1 MNEQEAKNREMYFQA
16 KKRHSIGRY
25 LISDAEIVSEQEKE
39 INRYRNKIQA
49 MEKTIRELNMANL
62 DLNIKLATKD
72 GKLVCKEERG
82 MKSVYISIDE
92 HLSNIIEYLKDK
104 YCTSTENIITEA
116 ITEYYAEEIEE
127 LVRKEE

>member
-16 KKRHSIGRY
+16 KKRHSIGKY

-62 DLNIKLATKD
+62 DLHIKLATKD
-72 GKLVCKEERG
+72 GKQLIDLYRMSDTVFVWNGKEFA
-82 MKSVYISIDE
+82 MS
-92 HLSNIIEYLKDK
+92 K
-104 YCTSTENIITEA
+104 YYTSYNVLEGYEVLRMEA
-116 ITEYYAEEIEE
+116 IRKTDEAEE
-127 LVRKEE
+127 

>member
-72 GKLVCKEERG
+72 GKQLVDLYRMSDTVFVWNGKEFV
-82 MKSVYISIDE
+82 MS
-92 HLSNIIEYLKDK
+92 K
-104 YCTSTENIITEA
+104 YYTSYNVLEGYEALYMEA
-116 ITEYYAEEIEE
+116 IRKTDEAEE
-127 LVRKEE
+127 

>member
-1 MNEQEAKNREMYFQA
+1 MYFQA

-62 DLNIKLATKD
+62 DLHIKLATKD
-72 GKLVCKEERG
+72 GKQLVDLYRMSDTVFVWNGKEFA
-82 MKSVYISIDE
+82 MSKYYTSYNV
-92 HLSNIIEYLKDK
+92 LKG
-104 YCTSTENIITEA
+104 YETLFMEA
-116 ITEYYAEEIEE
+116 IRKTDEAEE
-127 LVRKEE
+127 

>member
-72 GKLVCKEERG
+72 GKQLVDLYRMSDTVFVWNGKEFA
-82 MKSVYISIDE
+82 MS
-92 HLSNIIEYLKDK
+92 K
-104 YCTSTENIITEA
+104 YYTSYNALEGYESLYMEA
-116 ITEYYAEEIEE
+116 IRKTEEAEE
-127 LVRKEE
+127 

>member
-62 DLNIKLATKD
+62 DLHIKLATKD
-72 GKLVCKEERG
+72 GKQLVDLYRMSDTVFVWNGKEFA
-82 MKSVYISIDE
+82 MS
-92 HLSNIIEYLKDK
+92 K
-104 YCTSTENIITEA
+104 YYTSYNVLEGYEALYMEA
-116 ITEYYAEEIEE
+116 IRKTDEAEE
-127 LVRKEE
+127 

>member
-72 GKLVCKEERG
+72 GKQLVDLYRMSDTVFVWNGKEFA
-82 MKSVYISIDE
+82 MS
-92 HLSNIIEYLKDK
+92 K
-104 YCTSTENIITEA
+104 YYTSYNALEGYESLHMEA
-116 ITEYYAEEIEE
+116 IRKTDEAEE
-127 LVRKEE
+127 

>member
-1 MNEQEAKNREMYFQA
+1 MNEREAKNREMYFQA

-62 DLNIKLATKD
+62 DLHIKLAMKD
-72 GKLVCKEERG
+72 EKVIRCKDCIKKGLCSIYRDTRQDLGFCAWGKEE
-82 MKSVYISIDE
+82 
-92 HLSNIIEYLKDK
+92 
-104 YCTSTENIITEA
+104 
-116 ITEYYAEEIEE
+116 
-127 LVRKEE
+127 

>member
-72 GKLVCKEERG
+72 GKQIVDLYRMSDTVFVWNGKEFV
-82 MKSVYISIDE
+82 MS
-92 HLSNIIEYLKDK
+92 K
-104 YCTSTENIITEA
+104 YYTSYNVLEGYEALYMEA
-116 ITEYYAEEIEE
+116 IRKTDEVEE
-127 LVRKEE
+127 

>member
-16 KKRHSIGRY
+16 KERHSIGRY

-72 GKLVCKEERG
+72 GKQIVDLYRMSDTVFVWNGKEFA
-82 MKSVYISIDE
+82 MS
-92 HLSNIIEYLKDK
+92 K
-104 YCTSTENIITEA
+104 YYTSYNVFEGYEALYMEA
-116 ITEYYAEEIEE
+116 IRKTDEAEE
-127 LVRKEE
+127 